1 MSIAETQRWLDHLRA
16 VTQQRADAQ
25 DMAAAA
31 DDAWR
36 LLIRRSVNQGYSV
49 SALAD
54 AAGVSRERIY
64 QIRDGRR

>member
-36 LLIRRSVNQGYSV
+36 LLIRRGVNQGYSV